1 MNQRLRALVI
11 DDEHLARK
19 RLGEMLGD
27 NHLEDIEIVGEANSV
42 STAAAMCVDLQP
54 DVLFLDIQMTP
65 LNGFALLPYLSDVA
79 SNPSV
84 VFVTAHDE
92 YAVRAF
98 EANALDYL
106 LKPIGESRL
115 GATISRLQERRER
128 SAAEALNAPLTGDHQ
143 NDRSVRAKYQPQD
156 IVTLKDGGLLVMTKA
171 ADILAIKSDGA
182 YCHVSIANR
191 RTLMIKQSISL
202 WEKSLPLCTFLRVSR
217 SLILNKRR
225 IECVKAVSR
234 EEFEVHIQGA
244 PDPILVSRLEMS
256 RMRAVLG

>member
-1 MNQRLRALVI
+1 MNQRLRALVV

-19 RLGEMLGD
+19 LLGELLSD
-27 NHLEDIEIVGEANSV
+27 RHLEDIEIVGEANNV
-42 STAAAMCVDLQP
+42 SKAVAMCVDLQP

-65 LNGFALLPYLSDVA
+65 LNGFALLPYLRDVA

-106 LKPIGESRL
+106 LKPIGASRL
-115 GATISRLQERRER
+115 EATITRLQTDRKRI
-128 SAAEALNAPLTGDHQ
+128 AAEMSKSTQTGHQ
-143 NDRSVRAKYQPQD
+143 HNGRPARQRYQPQD
-156 IVTLKDGGLLVMTKA
+156 IVTLKDGGSLLMAKA
-171 ADILAIKSDGA
+171 ADVLVIQSDGA
-182 YCHVSIANR
+182 YCRVSIANR

-202 WEKSLPLCTFLRVSR
+202 WEECLPPCTFLRISR
-217 SLILNKRR
+217 SLILNKQR
-225 IECVKAVSR
+225 IECVKSVNR
-234 EEFEVHIQGA
+234 DEFEVHVQGA
-244 PDPILVSRLEMS
+244 PDPIMISRLEMS

>member
-19 RLGEMLGD
+19 RLGEMLGER
-27 NHLEDIEIVGEANSV
+27 HLEDIEIIGEANSV
-42 STAAAMCVDLQP
+42 SKAAAMCVDLQP
-54 DVLFLDIQMTP
+54 DVLFLDIQMIP
-65 LNGFALLPYLSDVA
+65 ENGFALLPYLRNVA

-106 LKPIGESRL
+106 LKPIGASRL
-115 GATISRLQERRER
+115 GATISRLQERRAR
-128 SAAEALNAPLTGDHQ
+128 TAAEELNSPPTGDQ
-143 NDRSVRAKYQPQD
+143 PNERPLRPKYQPED
-156 IVTLKDGGLLVMTKA
+156 IVTLKDGGSLLMTKA

-202 WEKSLPLCTFLRVSR
+202 WEESLPPCTFARVSR

-234 EEFEVHIQGA
+234 DEFEVHLQGA
-244 PDPILVSRLEMS
+244 PDPILASRLEMS
-256 RMRAVLG
+256 RVRAVLG